1 MVSKPRVALGML
13 VLAALAGGL
22 LALLISLDV
31 GAFWAKT
38 LPLVFLVGA
47 ATFAQSL
54 GLFNKKTKS

>member
-1 MVSKPRVALGML
+1 MVSKPRLALGML

-38 LPLVFLVGA
+38 LPLVFLAGGA
-47 ATFAQSL
+47 ALAQSL
-54 GLFNKKTKS
+54 GLFTKAPKD